1 MAKRTSP
8 IFDTSVF
15 SDYGDHIDESISL
28 VLFPTI
34 VLFELVASSVNQDS
48 FTKYE
53 RWRVLLSKNGA
64 LLNPTARDWW
74 ETSKAVRR
82 LYLAKDAQP
91 SKLKTLRNDALI
103 ARLAVIHN
111 GFVVTNDVDDFQ
123 IIQRVMPGLR
133 IVAAD
138 EFFES

>member
-15 SDYGDHIDESISL
+15 SDYGDLIDESISL

-34 VLFELVASSVNQDS
+34 VLYELVASSVNQDS
-48 FTKYE
+48 FKKYE
-53 RWRVLLSKNGA
+53 RWRILLSKNEA
-64 LLNPTARDWW
+64 LLNPTVRDWW

-82 LYLAKDAQP
+82 LYLANDAQP
-91 SKLKTLRNDALI
+91 SKLRTLRNDALI

-111 GFVVTNDVDDFQ
+111 GFVVTH
-123 IIQRVMPGLR
+123 
-133 IVAAD
+133 
-138 EFFES
+138 